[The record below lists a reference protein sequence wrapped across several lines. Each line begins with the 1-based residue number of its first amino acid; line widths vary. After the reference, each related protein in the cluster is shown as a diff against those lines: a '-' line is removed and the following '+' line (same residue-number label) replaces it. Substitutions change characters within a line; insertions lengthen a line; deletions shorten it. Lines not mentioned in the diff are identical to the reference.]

1 MVPRNQLKRR
11 RVLIVDNEPDITFV
25 FKMGLEDK
33 GFIVDAFEDP
43 VLALSNFK
51 SNYYDIILLD
61 IGMPQMNGFELYENI
76 INIDNN
82 AKVCFLT
89 ASEALHA
96 NLIEKYLNTIEPA
109 HPCLIAKPIEMD
121 DLVEKVNK
129 EIMNS

>member
-51 SNYYDIILLD
+51 SNYSI
-61 IGMPQMNGFELYENI
+61 
-76 INIDNN
+76 
-82 AKVCFLT
+82 
-89 ASEALHA
+89 
-96 NLIEKYLNTIEPA
+96 
-109 HPCLIAKPIEMD
+109 
-121 DLVEKVNK
+121 
-129 EIMNS
+129 

>member
-1 MVPRNQLKRR
+1 MVPRNQLKR

-96 NLIEKYLNTIEPA
+96 NLIEKYLKTTEPA

>member
-1 MVPRNQLKRR
+1 MVPRNQLKR

-82 AKVCFLT
+82 AKICFLT

-96 NLIEKYLNTIEPA
+96 NLIEKYLKTIEPA